1 MAYPQRLLGDG
12 ERVLL
17 ELHPHGKELVGPAV
31 LFVLTVGAAS
41 YALAA
46 LPADPSLW
54 RLLVLVGGLLVVVV
68 GVLWPL
74 LRWRSTQYVLTD
86 RRLVLRQGVV
96 SRSGRDLPLSR
107 INDVSFTHGGVLQR
121 MLRCGTLVV
130 ESAGERG
137 QLVLRDLPRVEEVQ
151 RSLYRAVEDED
162 RRLGR
167 PRWEEP

>member
-1 MAYPQRLLGDG
+1 MAFPQRLLAED

-17 ELHPHGKELVGPAV
+17 ELHPHLKELVGPAA
-31 LFVLTVGAAS
+31 LFVLTAGAAS
-41 YALAA
+41 YAVAV
-46 LPADPSLW
+46 LPAGPSLW
-54 RLLVLVGGLLVVVV
+54 RLLVLVAALLVLLV

-74 LRWRSTQYVLTD
+74 LRWSTTQYVLTD
-86 RRLVLRQGVV
+86 RRLVLRQGVI

-107 INDVSFTHGGVLQR
+107 INDVSFRHGGVLQR

-151 RSLYRAVEDED
+151 RSLYRAVEDDE
-162 RRLGR
+162 RRRGR
-167 PRWEEP
+167 VRWEDS